1 MIKYFII
8 LVTLL
13 TQLFSIPPEWYL
25 SLDKKPE
32 TIYGYGKDIN
42 PQKAKKLAK
51 HMIQL
56 RIDHRLIPN
65 YLTFLKQSKK
75 DGITYVAY
83 SYNTQTLYNKIY
95 NKKHLIR
102 SSKKPNNQLIKNSSI
117 YRNIVY
123 RLQLKPYLSL
133 IKEDNSWYLLID
145 ENKFYVDV
153 LHFPKLFSNI
163 QHNDLKF
170 TINKRV
176 LKYPDTI
183 QFEIKSKE
191 KGYVSILYSSSYG
204 KVKSIIS
211 NEKIS
216 EKTYLYPTNNID
228 KLTVYN
234 QSEDDLKEL
243 YIAIFSKEPLD
254 LYEFEFLE
262 ESALLDG
269 SNYNFDKLLHILQ
282 ENRFSTIKVRI
293 KPNGKNSMKKE
304 KK

>member
-8 LVTLL
+8 LVALI

-25 SLDKKPE
+25 SIDKKPE

-42 PQKAKKLAK
+42 PQQAKKLAK

-95 NKKHLIR
+95 NKKASITP
-102 SSKKPNNQLIKNSSI
+102 SIKPNNKLIKNSSI

-123 RLQLKPYLSL
+123 RLQLKPYINL
-133 IKEDNSWYLLID
+133 IKEDNSWYLNIND
-145 ENKFYVDV
+145 NKFYMDI
-153 LHFPKLFSNI
+153 LNFPKLFSNI
-163 QHNDLKF
+163 QHKELEFK
-170 TINKRV
+170 INKRV

-183 QFEIKSKE
+183 SFKVTSQEE
-191 KGYVSILYSSSYG
+191 GYVSILHSSSYG

-211 NEKIS
+211 NEKVATT
-216 EKTYLYPTNNID
+216 TYNYPTNNFD

-234 QSEDDLKEL
+234 KSEDDFKEL
-243 YIAIFSKEPLD
+243 YIAVFSKEPLD

-262 ESALLDG
+262 EDVLLDG
-269 SNYNFDKLLHILQ
+269 SNYNFDKLLSILQ
-282 ENRFSTIKVRI
+282 KNIFSTIKVRI
-293 KPNGKNSMKKE
+293 KPNGKTSMKKD